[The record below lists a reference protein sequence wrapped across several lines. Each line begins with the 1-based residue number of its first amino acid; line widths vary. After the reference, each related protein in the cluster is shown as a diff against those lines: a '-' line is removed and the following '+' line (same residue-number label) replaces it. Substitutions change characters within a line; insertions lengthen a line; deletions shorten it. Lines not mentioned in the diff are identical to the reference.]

1 MSKIE
6 NCIGSGVKIT
16 QIEFNI
22 GLNGHMYT
30 ENGVATLIKQAGFKM
45 YDDVY
50 FVTKGQYLGE
60 DEPTFVGLSSIIA
73 SKEEIIQKVE
83 DLCDILQ
90 QDCIA
95 ILIDNYEGKLIY
107 NKRHSSHVPKLDFD
121 MDFFIHSY
129 NKKNFNKNYK

>member
-1 MSKIE
+1 MNNIE

-16 QIEFNI
+16 QVEFNV
-22 GLNGHMYT
+22 GLDGHMYT

-50 FVTKGQYLGE
+50 FATIGQYLGE

-73 SKEEIIQKVE
+73 SKEEIIKKVE

-107 NKRHSSHVPKLDFD
+107 NKRHLKQVPKQEFD
-121 MDFFIHSY
+121 IDFFIHSY

>member
-16 QIEFNI
+16 QVEFNI

-30 ENGVATLIKQAGFKM
+30 ENGVAVLIRQAGFKM

-60 DEPTFVGLSSIIA
+60 DEPTFVGLSSI
-73 SKEEIIQKVE
+73 EKVE
-83 DLCDILQ
+83 DLCDILK

-107 NKRHSSHVPKLDFD
+107 NKRHSKHVPKLDFD
-121 MDFFIHSY
+121 EDFFIHSY

>member
-1 MSKIE
+1 MNNIE

-16 QIEFNI
+16 QVEFNI
-22 GLNGHMYT
+22 GLDGHMYT
-30 ENGVATLIKQAGFKM
+30 ENGVANLIKQAGFKM

-50 FVTKGQYLGE
+50 FSTIGQYLGE

-73 SKEEIIQKVE
+73 SKEEIIKKVE

-107 NKRHSSHVPKLDFD
+107 NKKHLKQVPKQEFD
-121 MDFFIHSY
+121 IDFFIHSY

>member
-16 QIEFNI
+16 QVEFNV

-30 ENGVATLIKQAGFKM
+30 ENGVATLIRQAGFKM

-73 SKEEIIQKVE
+73 SKEEIIKKVE

-95 ILIDNYEGKLIY
+95 ILIDNHEGKLIY
-107 NKRHSSHVPKLDFD
+107 NKRHSKHVPKLDFD
-121 MDFFIHSY
+121 IDFFIHSY

>member
-16 QIEFNI
+16 QVEFNI

-30 ENGVATLIKQAGFKM
+30 ENGVATLLRQAGFKI
-45 YDDVY
+45 YDDAY
-50 FVTKGQYLGE
+50 FVDNGKYLGN
-60 DEPTFVGLSSIIA
+60 DEPTFVGLTSIIA
-73 SKEEIIQKVE
+73 SIKEIKDKVK

-107 NKRHSSHVPKLDFD
+107 NKRHSSHIPKLDFD
-121 MDFFIHSY
+121 IDFFIHSY

>member
-16 QIEFNI
+16 QVEFNI

-30 ENGVATLIKQAGFKM
+30 ENGVATLLRQAGFKI
-45 YDDVY
+45 YDDAY
-50 FVTKGQYLGE
+50 FVDNGKYLGN
-60 DEPTFVGLSSIIA
+60 DEPTFVGLTSIIA
-73 SKEEIIQKVE
+73 SIKEIKDKVK